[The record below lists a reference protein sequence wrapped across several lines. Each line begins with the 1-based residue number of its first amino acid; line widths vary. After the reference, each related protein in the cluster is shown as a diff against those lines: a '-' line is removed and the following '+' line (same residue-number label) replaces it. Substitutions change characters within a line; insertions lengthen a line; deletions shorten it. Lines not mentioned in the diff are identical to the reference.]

1 MIVKIEDFN
10 ATLFVGLTVVN
21 SDLKRAGMD
30 DLEGVKDNLATIK
43 RHFSY
48 LGIKDATVLEDYTI
62 DEML

>member
-1 MIVKIEDFN
+1 LIVKIEDFN

>member
-10 ATLFVGLTVVN
+10 ATLFVGLIVVN
-21 SDLKRAGMD
+21 SDLKRAGMVY
-30 DLEGVKDNLATIK
+30 LEGVKDNLATIK

-48 LGIKDATVLEDYTI
+48 LGIKDATVLEDSTI

>member
-48 LGIKDATVLEDYTI
+48 LGIKDATVLEDSTI